1 MKYLKKFESFYTQI
15 GDDHSIE
22 SITGKKN
29 PIPTMI
35 SDKVINLLS
44 KYNPSINNVGGD
56 IHGGYYPSDFS
67 YIMIYPTDVGFLD
80 KYKGYVYLNCR
91 VNIVEHEDEWFRISV
106 FIQYK
111 KDHRHSVENE
121 VINYLCDQYDGLV
134 EFLEHNRFDLVL

>member
-1 MKYLKKFESFYTQI
+1 MKHLKTFESFYTQI

-29 PIPTMI
+29 PIPTII

-44 KYNPSINNVGGD
+44 KYNPSIDND
-56 IHGGYYPSDFS
+56 YPSDFS

-80 KYKGYVYLNCR
+80 KYKGYVYLKCR

-111 KDHRHSVENE
+111 KDHRHSVKNE